1 MAQMKQAIS
10 LYNYCLWPY
19 EPYRPLAEHDQPAVY
34 LLFESFRLHGV
45 DAFGQQLVSQ
55 LLQVLG
61 PCQTVFGIKTVDG
74 EPSWEFYFYDYES
87 QNRRISSSSI
97 ICCFPGCEQATLFLD
112 DRIPYF
118 MFSLEITLQQIQAKA
133 SPSLTFYLG
142 NPGGAL
148 FGGKS
153 YCVDS
158 GKGQISFQNVYH
170 FYDDALHKQA
180 IAEHLSSSLHLREYF
195 TGNPQFLAYSF
206 LACQTLCIAHK
217 RTCDGLYFSGVPL
230 TSLLQFCSTFQ
241 VHSALAN
248 FLAHQRSAFD
258 YLLFD
263 IGLDCQSVASGHTFP
278 KAAIYASF

>member
-1 MAQMKQAIS
+1 MAQLKQPVS

-19 EPYRPLAEHDQPAVY
+19 EPYRPLAEDDQPASG
-34 LLFESFRLHGV
+34 LLLESFRLHGV
-45 DAFGQQLVSQ
+45 DAYGQQLVSR

-61 PCQTVFGIKTVDG
+61 PCQTVFGIKTIAG
-74 EPSWEFYFYDYES
+74 EPSWEFYFYDYEP
-87 QNRRISSSSI
+87 QKRRFPSAAILR
-97 ICCFPGCEQATLFLD
+97 CFPGCQQASQFLD

-118 MFSLEITLQQIQAKA
+118 MFSLEITLQQIQANA
-133 SPSLTFYLG
+133 PPSLTFYLG
-142 NPGGAL
+142 NPGGTL

-158 GKGQISFQNVYH
+158 GNGQISFQNVYH
-170 FYDDALHKQA
+170 FYDDALHQHE
-180 IAEHLSSSLHLREYF
+180 IAEHLASSLHLRGCF
-195 TGNPQFLAYSF
+195 TGNPPFLDYPF
-206 LACQTLCIAHK
+206 FACQILCIAHK

-230 TSLLQFCSTFQ
+230 TALLQFCSTFQ

-248 FLAHQRSAFD
+248 FLTLQRLAFD

-263 IGLDCQSVASGHTFP
+263 IGLDCQSMATGHVFP